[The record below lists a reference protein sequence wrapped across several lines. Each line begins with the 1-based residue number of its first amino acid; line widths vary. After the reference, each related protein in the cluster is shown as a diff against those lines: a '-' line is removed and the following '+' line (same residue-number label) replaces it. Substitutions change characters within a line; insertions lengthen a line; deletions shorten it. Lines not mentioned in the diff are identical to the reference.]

1 MIELS
6 RQQIHRLRS
15 TFRQALGRSSSRRT
29 IPITFEGTPQDLRI
43 RAVSDRVAVEHRV
56 PGSFPTVAFAIPFE
70 ALAACEGRREDLV
83 RFELV
88 DGQVT
93 LHWTDANIPQTV
105 RFPTVEPIAL
115 PEPPSEF
122 APIEQTFLAAMAD
135 ACATTDAESQRYAL
149 SCVRLRGADGQIAA
163 TDGQQALVQ
172 TGFTF
177 PWTDDVLVPATGAF
191 AAKAIRAAVQVS
203 LGRSTDWLFLRADD
217 WTVALQIEKDR
228 RFPAIEAHIPEV
240 SSASTTMVLAETDA
254 TFLDQAAQRLPGA
267 SEMNSPVTLDLN
279 GAVVIRAKSGE
290 QSSVTDLVLRN
301 SRRQGDELKVS
312 SNREYVR
319 RAIQL
324 GFRELHFRDAEAPAF
339 CRDDNRTYFWAV
351 LGKEAV
357 LKPDAS
363 ATRIESPSVGHAA
376 RVTPTKPA
384 TSPSHQSPL
393 PDPIRKRITMPTPTT
408 NRIQQSTTDAAGA
421 SGKTLS
427 ALIDEGEQLRAT
439 LREVLSRTN
448 ALVVGLKRQRQQSNA
463 MRTAL
468 KSLRAM
474 QVIEV

>member
-6 RQQIHRLRS
+6 RQQIHCLRA

-29 IPITFEGTPQDLRI
+29 IPITFEGTPQELRI
-43 RAVSDRVAVEHRV
+43 RAVADRVAIEHRV
-56 PGSFPTVAFAIPFE
+56 PGTFPTVAFAVPFE

-83 RFELV
+83 RIELT
-88 DGQVT
+88 DGQVS

-105 RFPTVEPIAL
+105 RIPAVEPVTL
-115 PEPPSEF
+115 PEPRSEL
-122 APIEQTFLAAMAD
+122 APIERTFLAAMAD

-191 AAKAIRAAVQVS
+191 VAKAIRAAVDVS
-203 LGRSTDWLFLRADD
+203 LGRSTDWLLIRADE

-254 TFLDQAAQRLPGA
+254 AFLDQAAQRLPGA

-279 GAVVIRAKSGE
+279 GAVVVRAKSGE

-301 SRRQGDELKVS
+301 SRRQGEELKVS

-324 GFRELHFRDAEAPAF
+324 GFRELHFRDADAPAF
-339 CRDDNRTYFWAV
+339 CRDDRRTYFWAV
-351 LGKEAV
+351 LGKETV
-357 LKPDAS
+357 LRSDAN
-363 ATRIESPSVGHAA
+363 ATRIESPTVGRSAHVA
-376 RVTPTKPA
+376 PTKPA
-384 TSPSHQSPL
+384 TSPSNHSPL
-393 PDPIRKRITMPTPTT
+393 PDPVRSRINMTTPST
-408 NRIQQSTTDAAGA
+408 NRVQQSTSDTAGA
-421 SGKTLS
+421 NSNKLS
-427 ALIDEGEQLRAT
+427 ALIDEGEQLRTT

-448 ALVVGLKRQRQQSNA
+448 SLVVGLKRQRQQSNA

-474 QVIEV
+474 QAIEV

>member
-6 RQQIHRLRS
+6 RQQIHRIRS

-29 IPITFEGTPQDLRI
+29 IPITFEGTPQELRI
-43 RAVSDRVAVEHRV
+43 RAMSDRVAIEHRV
-56 PGSFPTVAFAIPFE
+56 PGTFPTVAFAVPFE
-70 ALAACEGRREDLV
+70 ALAACEGRREDPV
-83 RFELV
+83 RFELA
-88 DGQVT
+88 DGQVA
-93 LHWTDANIPQTV
+93 LHWTDANIPQAV
-105 RFPTVEPIAL
+105 RIPAVEPVTL
-115 PEPPSEF
+115 PEPPREL
-122 APIEQTFLAAMAD
+122 ATIEGKFLAAMAD

-163 TDGQQALVQ
+163 TDSQQALVQ

-177 PWTDDVLVPATGAF
+177 AWKDDVLVPATGAF
-191 AAKAIRAAVQVS
+191 MAKAIRAAVDVS
-203 LGRSTDWLFLRADD
+203 LGRSTDWLFLRADE

-228 RFPAIEAHIPEV
+228 RFPAIEAHIPEI

-254 TFLDQAAQRLPGA
+254 EFLDQAAQRLPGA

-301 SRRQGDELKVS
+301 SRRQGEELKVS
-312 SNREYVR
+312 SNRGYIR

-339 CRDDNRTYFWAV
+339 CRDDHRTYFWAV

-363 ATRIESPSVGHAA
+363 ATRIESPSVGRTAHVA
-376 RVTPTKPA
+376 TTKPVS
-384 TSPSHQSPL
+384 SPSHQSPL
-393 PDPIRKRITMPTPTT
+393 PDPIRNRLNRPTPTT
-408 NRIQQSTTDAAGA
+408 NRLQHPTTDAAGA
-421 SGKTLS
+421 NGKTLA
-427 ALIDEGEQLRAT
+427 ALIEEGEQLRAT

-474 QVIEV
+474 QAIEV

>member
-6 RQQIHRLRS
+6 RQQIHRIRS

-29 IPITFEGTPQDLRI
+29 IPITFEGTQQELRI
-43 RAVSDRVAVEHRV
+43 RAVADRVTIEHRV
-56 PGSFPTVAFAIPFE
+56 PGSFPTVAFAVPFE
-70 ALAACEGRREDLV
+70 ALAACEGRGEDLV
-83 RFELV
+83 RFELA
-88 DGQVT
+88 DNQVT
-93 LHWTDANIPQTV
+93 LHWTDANIPQAV
-105 RFPTVEPIAL
+105 SFPTVEPVAL

-122 APIEQTFLAAMAD
+122 APVERTFLAATVD

-172 TGFTF
+172 TGFAF

-191 AAKAIRAAVQVS
+191 VAKAIRAAVHVS
-203 LGRSTDWLFLRADD
+203 LGRSTDWLFIRADE

-228 RFPAIEAHIPEV
+228 RFPAIEAHIPEI

-279 GAVVIRAKSGE
+279 GAVVVRAKSGE

-301 SRRQGDELKVS
+301 SRRQGEELKVS

-339 CRDDNRTYFWAV
+339 CRDDRRTYFWAV

-357 LKPDAS
+357 LKSDTS
-363 ATRIESPSVGHAA
+363 ATRIESPTVGRTAHVA
-376 RVTPTKPA
+376 TTKPVA
-384 TSPSHQSPL
+384 TPSQQSPIPAPFRNRL
-393 PDPIRKRITMPTPTT
+393 NMPTSTT
-408 NRIQQSTTDAAGA
+408 NRLQQSTTDTAGA
-421 SGKTLS
+421 NGKTLS
-427 ALIDEGEQLRAT
+427 ELIEEGEQIRAT

-448 ALVVGLKRQRQQSNA
+448 ALVIGLKRQRQQSNA

-474 QVIEV
+474 QAIEV

>member
-6 RQQIHRLRS
+6 RQQIHRLRA

-29 IPITFEGTPQDLRI
+29 IPITFEGTAQELRI
-43 RAVSDRVAVEHRV
+43 RAMSDRLAIEHRV
-56 PGSFPTVAFAIPFE
+56 PGSFPIVAFAVPFE
-70 ALAACEGRREDLV
+70 ALAACEGRREDPV
-83 RFELV
+83 RFELA

-93 LHWTDANIPQTV
+93 LHWTDANIPQTAN
-105 RFPTVEPIAL
+105 FPTVVPVAL
-115 PEPPSEF
+115 PEPPREL
-122 APIEQTFLAAMAD
+122 APIERTFLAAMAD
-135 ACATTDAESQRYAL
+135 ACATTDAESQQYAL
-149 SCVRLRGADGQIAA
+149 SCVRLSGADGQIAA

-177 PWTDDVLVPATGAF
+177 PWTDDVLVQATGAF
-191 AAKAIRAAVQVS
+191 LAKAIRATVDVS
-203 LGRSTDWLFLRADD
+203 LSRSTDWIFIRADE

-254 TFLDQAAQRLPGA
+254 AFLDQAAQRLPGA
-267 SEMNSPVTLDLN
+267 GEMNSPVTLDLN
-279 GAVVIRAKSGE
+279 GAVVVRAKSGE

-301 SRRQGDELKVS
+301 SRRQGEELKVS

-339 CRDDNRTYFWAV
+339 CRDDRRTYFWAV

-376 RVTPTKPA
+376 RVAPTKPVA
-384 TSPSHQSPL
+384 TPSHQSPL
-393 PDPIRKRITMPTPTT
+393 PDPIGNRIAMTTSTT
-408 NRIQQSTTDAAGA
+408 NRIQQSTTDANGA
-421 SGKTLS
+421 NGKTLA
-427 ALIDEGEQLRAT
+427 ALIEEGEQLRAT

-468 KSLRAM
+468 RSLRAM
-474 QVIEV
+474 QAIEV

>member
-6 RQQIHRLRS
+6 RQQIHRIRS

-29 IPITFEGTPQDLRI
+29 IPITFEGTPQELRI
-43 RAVSDRVAVEHRV
+43 RAISDRVAIEHRV
-56 PGSFPTVAFAIPFE
+56 PGSFPTVAFAIPVD

-83 RFELV
+83 LFEV
-88 DGQVT
+88 ADSQVT

-105 RFPTVEPIAL
+105 RFPTVEPVAL
-115 PEPPSEF
+115 PEPPSEL
-122 APIEQTFLAAMAD
+122 APMERTFLAAMAD

-191 AAKAIRAAVQVS
+191 MTKTIRVAVEVS
-203 LGRSTDWLFLRADD
+203 LGRSKDWLFLRADE

-267 SEMNSPVTLDLN
+267 GEMNSPVTLDLN
-279 GAVVIRAKSGE
+279 GAVVVRAKSGE

-301 SRRQGDELKVS
+301 SQRQGEELKVS
-312 SNREYVR
+312 SNREYIR

-339 CRDDNRTYFWAV
+339 CRDDRRTYFWAV
-351 LGKEAV
+351 LGKDAV
-357 LKPDAS
+357 LKADTN
-363 ATRIESPSVGHAA
+363 ATRIESPSVGRTAHVA
-376 RVTPTKPA
+376 TTKPVS
-384 TSPSHQSPL
+384 SPSHQSPL
-393 PDPIRKRITMPTPTT
+393 PDPIRNRLNMPTSTT
-408 NRIQQSTTDAAGA
+408 NRLQQSTSDTTGA
-421 SGKTLS
+421 SSKTLT
-427 ALIDEGEQLRAT
+427 ALIEEGEQLRAT
-439 LREVLSRTN
+439 LRDVLSRTN

-474 QVIEV
+474 QAIEV